1 MFKSISWKNILMFL
15 AILGPGLITAN
26 VDNDAGGIATYSI
39 AGAEYG
45 YGFLWSIIPVTV
57 VLIIMQEMSVRMG
70 AVTGKGLADL
80 IREQFGLKATF
91 YFMLALFVTNIG
103 NVIAEFAGVA
113 GSLEI
118 FGISKYITV
127 PLAAL
132 FVWALVVK
140 GSYKSV
146 EKIFLVACIFYVA
159 YPLSGYF
166 SNPNWKEVGLA
177 MVKPTMEWDS
187 AHLYMLIGIVG
198 TSVAP
203 WMQFYLQSAVVEKGV
218 DVEHYRHSRLDV
230 IIGCTMASIVIFF
243 IVLTCAAT
251 LHPVGIHVNDAAD
264 AAVALKPLAGKY
276 ASMLFA
282 FGLLN
287 ASIFAA
293 SILPLSTAYT
303 ICEGLGFETGVNKT
317 FKEAPEFY
325 GLYTAIIIIGALAVL
340 WPKLPFFLVMLFS
353 QVLNGVLLPFVLIF
367 TLKLINNREIMGEFV
382 NSRMMNILCWSSA
395 IIIMALSLGMVVL
408 AFIH

>member
-1 MFKSISWKNILMFL
+1 MKRISWKNILMFL

-45 YGFLWSIIPVTV
+45 YGFLWSILPVTV

-118 FGISKYITV
+118 FGISKYISV

-146 EKIFLVACIFYVA
+146 EKIFLVACLFYVA
-159 YPLSGYF
+159 YPLSGYL
-166 SNPNWKEVGLA
+166 SQPNWKEVGMA
-177 MVKPTMEWDS
+177 MVTPTMQWDS
-187 AHLYMLIGIVG
+187 AHIYMLVGIVG

-230 IIGCTMASIVIFF
+230 IIGCIMASVVIFF

-325 GLYTAIIIIGALAVL
+325 GLYTAIIAIGALAVL

-367 TLKLINNREIMGEFV
+367 MLKLINNREIMGEFV
-382 NSRMMNILCWSSA
+382 NSRIMNIVCWSAA
-395 IIIMALSLGMVVL
+395 ILIMALSLGMVVL
-408 AFIH
+408 AFI

>member
-1 MFKSISWKNILMFL
+1 
-15 AILGPGLITAN
+15 
-26 VDNDAGGIATYSI
+26 
-39 AGAEYG
+39 
-45 YGFLWSIIPVTV
+45 
-57 VLIIMQEMSVRMG
+57 MQEMCVRMG

-91 YFMLALFVTNIG
+91 YFMVALFVTNIG

-113 GSLEI
+113 SSLEI
-118 FGISKYITV
+118 FGISKFISV

-132 FVWALVVK
+132 LVWALVVK

-159 YPLSGYF
+159 YPLSGYLAH
-166 SNPNWKEVGLA
+166 PNWKEVGLA
-177 MVKPTMEWDS
+177 MVKPAMEWDS

-218 DVEHYRHSRLDV
+218 DAEHYRHSRLDV
-230 IIGCTMASIVIFF
+230 VIGCIMASVVIFF
-243 IVLTCAAT
+243 IVLSCAAT

-264 AAVALKPLAGKY
+264 AAIALRPLAGKY

-287 ASIFAA
+287 ASVFAA

-325 GLYTAIIIIGALAVL
+325 GLYTVIIVIGALAVL
-340 WPKLPFFLVMLFS
+340 WPRFPFFLVMLFS

-367 TLKLINNREIMGEFV
+367 MLKLINNREIMGEFV
-382 NSRMMNILCWSSA
+382 NSRTMNTVSWLSA
-395 IIIMALSLGMVVL
+395 ILIMALSLGMVIL
-408 AFIH
+408 AFI

>member
-1 MFKSISWKNILMFL
+1 MGKRLNWKNILMFL

-45 YGFLWSIIPVTV
+45 YGFLWSIIPVTI
-57 VLIIMQEMSVRMG
+57 VLIIMQEMCVRMG

-91 YFMLALFVTNIG
+91 YFMAALFVTNIG

-113 GSLEI
+113 SSLGI
-118 FGISKYITV
+118 FGISKFVSV
-127 PLAAL
+127 PLAAF
-132 FVWALVVK
+132 FVWMLVVK

-159 YPLSGYF
+159 YPLSGYLAH
-166 SNPNWKEVGLA
+166 PNWKEVGLA
-177 MVKPTMEWDS
+177 VVKPTMEWDS
-187 AHLYMLIGIVG
+187 AHFYMLVGIVG

-218 DVEHYRHSRLDV
+218 DAEHYRHSRLDV
-230 IIGCTMASIVIFF
+230 IIGCIMASIVIFF
-243 IVLTCAAT
+243 IVLACAAT
-251 LHPVGIHVNDAAD
+251 LHPVGIHVDDAAD

-287 ASIFAA
+287 ASVFAA

-340 WPKLPFFLVMLFS
+340 WPRFPFFLVMLFS

-367 TLKLINNREIMGEFV
+367 MLRLINNREIMGEFV
-382 NSRMMNILCWSSA
+382 NSRCMNYLSWSA
-395 IIIMALSLGMVVL
+395 AVIIMALSLTMVVL
-408 AFIH
+408 AFIQ

>member
-57 VLIIMQEMSVRMG
+57 VLVIMQEMSVRMG

-146 EKIFLVACIFYVA
+146 EKVFLVACLFYVA
-159 YPLSGYF
+159 YPLSGYL
-166 SNPNWKEVGLA
+166 SHPNWKEVGMA
-177 MVKPTMEWDS
+177 MVKPSMEWNS

-198 TSVAP
+198 TSIAP

-243 IVLTCAAT
+243 IVLTCATT

-367 TLKLINNREIMGEFV
+367 TLKLINNREIMGDYV
-382 NSRMMNILCWSSA
+382 NSRTMNVLCWSSA

-408 AFIH
+408 AFI

>member
-1 MFKSISWKNILMFL
+1 MFKKISWKNILMFL

-45 YGFLWSIIPVTV
+45 YGFLWSILPVTI

-80 IREQFGLKATF
+80 IRERFGLKITF

-103 NVIAEFAGVA
+103 NVVAEFAGVA
-113 GSLEI
+113 SSLGI
-118 FGISKYITV
+118 FGVSKYISV
-127 PLAAL
+127 PLSAL
-132 FVWALVVK
+132 FVWILVVK

-146 EKIFLVACIFYVA
+146 EKIFLVACLFYVA
-159 YPLSGYF
+159 YPLSGYLA
-166 SNPNWKEVGLA
+166 NPNWHEVGIA
-177 MVKPTMEWDS
+177 MVSPSVQWDS
-187 AHLYMLIGIVG
+187 AWFYMLVGIVG

-218 DVEHYRHSRLDV
+218 DAEHYRHSRLDV
-230 IIGCTMASIVIFF
+230 IIGCVMASVVIFF
-243 IVLTCAAT
+243 IVLACAAT
-251 LHPVGIHVNDAAD
+251 LHPVGIHVDDAAD
-264 AAVALKPLAGKY
+264 AALALRPFAGKY
-276 ASMLFA
+276 ASMLFS

-287 ASIFAA
+287 ASVFAA

-317 FKEAPEFY
+317 FKEAPQFY
-325 GLYTAIIIIGALAVL
+325 GLYTAIIIIGALSVL
-340 WPKLPFFLVMLFS
+340 WPKFPFFLIMLFS
-353 QVLNGVLLPFVLIF
+353 QVLNGVLLPFVLF
-367 TLKLINNREIMGEFV
+367 FMLKLINNREIMGEYV
-382 NSRMMNILCWSSA
+382 NSRKMNIISWSSA
-395 IIIMALSLGMVVL
+395 VIIMVLSLVMVVL
-408 AFIH
+408 AFIQ